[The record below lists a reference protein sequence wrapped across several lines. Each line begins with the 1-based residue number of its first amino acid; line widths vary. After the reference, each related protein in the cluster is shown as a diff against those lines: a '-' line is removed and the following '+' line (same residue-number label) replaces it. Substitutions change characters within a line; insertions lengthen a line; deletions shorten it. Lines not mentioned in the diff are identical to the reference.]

1 MPYWLAD
8 KKWFNVPVYV
18 SAEQSIAIHIFS
30 NWSISYEVQMGIS
43 NQIQI
48 YNRYL
53 GWFHVKFRWG
63 SVGGVED
70 FGSQG
75 LARQLDLAEL
85 VDGAAIDGV
94 AWNGGLLHM
103 LS

>member
-8 KKWFNVPVYV
+8 KKSFNVNV

-30 NWSISYEVQMGIS
+30 MTIWSIPCEVQVGIS
-43 NQIQI
+43 YKKQI

-85 VDGAAIDGV
+85 VDGATIDGV
-94 AWNGGLLHM
+94 AGNGGLLHM

>member
-8 KKWFNVPVYV
+8 KKWFNVHLSV
-18 SAEQSIAIHIFS
+18 EQSLAIHIFS
-30 NWSISYEVQMGIS
+30 NWPIPCEVKVGIS
-43 NQIQI
+43 NQKQI
-48 YNRYL
+48 YNIYL
-53 GWFHVKFRWG
+53 GWFNVKFRWG

-85 VDGAAIDGV
+85 VDGATIDGV
-94 AWNGGLLHM
+94 AGNSGLLHM

>member
-1 MPYWLAD
+1 MPYWFAD

-48 YNRYL
+48 YNIYL
-53 GWFHVKFRWG
+53 GRFHVKFWWG

-94 AWNGGLLHM
+94 AGNGGLLHM